1 MRVLAESGMGEEAM
15 DDDLWREQLRDA
27 LKDLEGAVMPFGKY
41 KGRLL
46 VALPDEYLM
55 WFKER
60 GFPQGR
66 LGELMTF
73 VYEVKMAGAE
83 EVFAPIR
90 RRS

>member
-1 MRVLAESGMGEEAM
+1 MS
-15 DDDLWREQLRDA
+15 DLDREQLKDA
-27 LKDLEGAVMPFGKY
+27 FRDLEGAKMPFGKY
-41 KGRLL
+41 RGRLL

-66 LGELMTF
+66 LGELMAF
-73 VYEVKMAGAE
+73 VSEVKMAGAE

-90 RRS
+90 RRGR

>member
-1 MRVLAESGMGEEAM
+1 MEISEIDREEWRSLYR
-15 DDDLWREQLRDA
+15 DLSVWR
-27 LKDLEGAVMPFGKY
+27 MPFGRY
-41 KGRLL
+41 KEQLL
-46 VALPDEYLM
+46 VSLPDEYLM

-60 GFPQGR
+60 GFPTGR

-90 RRS
+90 RQENEDSR